1 MVTLVDAIGAI
12 AATLTTLCWLPQA
25 IKIIR
30 DKDTKAISL
39 VTQSVFATG
48 IAFWLAYGLAI
59 GDWPLIVA
67 NIVTLTLV
75 LYIVVMKIRLG

>member
-1 MVTLVDAIGAI
+1 MVTLVDAIGAT

-39 VTQSVFATG
+39 ITQCGFALG
-48 IAFWLAYGLAI
+48 IAFWLAYGLAL
-59 GDWPLIVA
+59 GDWPLIAA

-75 LYIVVMKIRLG
+75 LYILVMKVRLG